1 MCTLHLAAQIATR
14 LQTHQRRSPIAA
26 TPHGSMSGISLAKHD
41 DGGVCISPCSIGLLS
56 FHTASREAPLGHVNT
71 PRPSNLLL
79 TNLRNRTKARRVCEF
94 RIIDGKRG
102 ACVYVF
108 VLCVINASA
117 PMLFSLSTTAKCS
130 SLLTGASEGCIN
142 RCWQRSCTDP
152 TEHSNSRQSSV
163 FELLAYH
170 CWQKE
175 QAELNAPSSVRPPA
189 WKPHFTL
196 SRHCISSPA
205 PKVSSAAPCQR
216 ARALSDDSS
225 ASNSISVTSTAV
237 SVPIVPAAA
246 ASRDIDRCTA
256 SFIPVSGGSDGGR
269 A

>member
-117 PMLFSLSTTAKCS
+117 PMQFSLPTTVKCSSCSLALARGVSLLAKKLHGSNGVCKLSTAKCARAACL
-130 SLLTGASEGCIN
+130 SLLAKGAS
-142 RCWQRSCTDP
+142 
-152 TEHSNSRQSSV
+152 
-163 FELLAYH
+163 
-170 CWQKE
+170 
-175 QAELNAPSSVRPPA
+175 
-189 WKPHFTL
+189 
-196 SRHCISSPA
+196 
-205 PKVSSAAPCQR
+205 
-216 ARALSDDSS
+216 
-225 ASNSISVTSTAV
+225 
-237 SVPIVPAAA
+237 
-246 ASRDIDRCTA
+246 
-256 SFIPVSGGSDGGR
+256 
-269 A
+269 